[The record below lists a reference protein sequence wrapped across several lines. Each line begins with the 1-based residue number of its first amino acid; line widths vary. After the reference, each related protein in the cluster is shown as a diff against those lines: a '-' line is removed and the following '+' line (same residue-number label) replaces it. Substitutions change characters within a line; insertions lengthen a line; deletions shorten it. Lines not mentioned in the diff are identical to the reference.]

1 MHKKSPFGNVIAGQ
15 PISILNASEITKKII
30 YSNYITKN
38 KPLIIKDGCK
48 DWLAMETWNQE
59 GLTKRLKEDG
69 LEGLYLSEDGLPF
82 MQNFLL
88 TNKR

>member
-1 MHKKSPFGNVIAGQ
+1 
-15 PISILNASEITKKII
+15 
-30 YSNYITKN
+30 
-38 KPLIIKDGCK
+38 
-48 DWLAMETWNQE
+48 METWNQE

-88 TNKR
+88 TN